1 VRSQEPARQRRI
13 AIVEANSVR
22 IIDDPG
28 NRYWQAF
35 WEQLRRLG
43 DVEGQNL
50 AVARYSVEGR
60 PDRDVEVAREAA
72 NWNPDVIVAV
82 TNHIAQAVH
91 AANETTPIVLFG
103 GSLIADGIA
112 GSLAHPGGKIT
123 GVDGYA
129 GEEIW
134 GKLLQLLKE
143 TVPSVSKVAFLALR
157 GWGVAKSKC
166 FRMQA
171 NNCRSLSYRC

>member
-1 VRSQEPARQRRI
+1 M
-13 AIVEANSVR
+13 
-22 IIDDPG
+22 
-28 NRYWQAF
+28 
-35 WEQLRRLG
+35 
-43 DVEGQNL
+43 
-50 AVARYSVEGR
+50 
-60 PDRDVEVAREAA
+60 
-72 NWNPDVIVAV
+72 
-82 TNHIAQAVH
+82 
-91 AANETTPIVLFG
+91 
-103 GSLIADGIA
+103 IADGIA